1 MTCHICAGN
10 TCLGEC
16 EPPIAYIGNLEREA
30 LEDIVTDAGGCCNSG
45 YSAGFVARNALA
57 STPAQSLQVHDNEMI
72 ERCVKIVE
80 SFKEADPYTGEIFTS
95 NTNVILNE
103 CIEAIKE
110 LKGEE

>member
-1 MTCHICAGN
+1 MNKTQ
-10 TCLGEC
+10 
-16 EPPIAYIGNLEREA
+16 EA
-30 LEDIVTDAGGCCNSG
+30 LEMAIEALEIAEQIEGYGLIVFEKYGFKEDADILKKYRQTLQACKE
-45 YSAGFVARNALA
+45 ALEVIA
-57 STPAQSLQVHDNEMI
+57 KYDNEVI
-72 ERCVKIVE
+72 EQCVKIVE